1 MLCTGLDMVVRDESG
16 NVLDVNSTST
26 TQLYEHHINA
36 VDRIKKANVRLRI
49 SRFHFVNE
57 INFSVFV

>member
-1 MLCTGLDMVVRDESG
+1 MVVRDESG

-36 VDRIKKANVRLRI
+36 VDRIKKANVRLKNVFKFR
-49 SRFHFVNE
+49 FVN
-57 INFSVFV
+57 